1 MERKCLE
8 CGDTLRGRIDKKFC
22 SDQCRNAY
30 NNKYKGDYNN
40 YVKKINYILRK
51 NRRILAEFNPDGKSK
66 IHRTRLL
73 EQGFN
78 FSYYT
83 NTFITKNGNV
93 YYFCYDQG
101 YLPIDNNFFALVH
114 RQEYVS

>member
-1 MERKCLE
+1 MGRNCLE
-8 CGDTLRGRIDKKFC
+8 CGDHITGRIDKKFC

-30 NNKYKGDYNN
+30 NNKYNADYNR
-40 YVKKINYILRK
+40 YVKKIHYILRK
-51 NRRILAEFNPDGKSK
+51 NRRILADFNPDGKSK
-66 IHRTRLL
+66 IHKTRLL

-83 NTFITKNGNV
+83 NTYNTKNGNV

-101 YLPIDNNFFALVH
+101 YLAIDDNYYALVH